1 MVEETYNCS
10 EECGTLDAS
19 MDQNQLAYRL
29 IKLRIRV
36 LRANIGKLLC
46 LCVPERE
53 KWTEFGWDG
62 LTVDE
67 ILDDLS
73 KIDIPSHHP
82 GDTEF
87 QNSTISHNTVNREYE
102 IENHSPNKFETNFK
116 KEEAQLNQENMDS
129 SSLKDKTTRVDTHEL
144 GIVAE
149 SNECETDEYIEIVDT
164 EDAIDGM

>member
-19 MDQNQLAYRL
+19 IDQNQLAYRL
-29 IKLRIRV
+29 IKLRIHV

-62 LTVDE
+62 KTVDE

-73 KIDIPSHHP
+73 KLDIPTHHP
-82 GDTEF
+82 GDL
-87 QNSTISHNTVNREYE
+87 
-102 IENHSPNKFETNFK
+102 
-116 KEEAQLNQENMDS
+116 EAQKILMAQSVAHQNNLTEDNTSKKDIEGDEQEVIQLDQNNVKKS
-129 SSLKDKTTRVDTHEL
+129 SSRDCNKLDIAT
-144 GIVAE
+144 E
-149 SNECETDEYIEIVDT
+149 SNESESDEYIEVVDADNEIKST
-164 EDAIDGM
+164 VC